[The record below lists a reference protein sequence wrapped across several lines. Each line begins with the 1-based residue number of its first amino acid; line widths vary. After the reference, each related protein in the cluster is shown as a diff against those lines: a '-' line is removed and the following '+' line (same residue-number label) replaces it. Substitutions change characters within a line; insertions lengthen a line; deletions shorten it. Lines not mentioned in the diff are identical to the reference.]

1 MGPDTVQTLRI
12 WQEGLAVVQESYAL
26 TSCWPKT
33 EMFGLTAQVR
43 RAAVSIPANLAE
55 GKGRG
60 TAAEIARFSQIA
72 LGSLYELDTLLQI
85 AADLH
90 FSDTGEIAHI
100 RDRLTN
106 LAPQISA
113 YVKAKRN

>member
-1 MGPDTVQTLRI
+1 MGPDSVRTLRI
-12 WQEGLAVVQESYAL
+12 WQEGMAVVKDSYIV
-26 TSCWPKT
+26 TKSWNHR
-33 EMFGLTAQVR
+33 GLTAQVR

-60 TAAEIARFSQIA
+60 TTAEIARFSRIA

-85 AADLH
+85 A
-90 FSDTGEIAHI
+90 GELNLGVGDEINQLRVRVA
-100 RDRLTN
+100 N

-113 YVKAKRN
+113 YVREKRR

>member
-1 MGPDTVQTLRI
+1 M
-12 WQEGLAVVQESYAL
+12 AVVKDSYVV
-26 TSCWPKT
+26 TQSWSDR
-33 EMFGLTAQVR
+33 GLTAQVR

-60 TAAEIARFSQIA
+60 TTAEIARFARIA

-85 AADLH
+85 A
-90 FSDTGEIAHI
+90 GELNLGV
-100 RDRLTN
+100 RDEINLLRVRVAN

-113 YVKAKRN
+113 YVRAKRR